1 MAKKIDK
8 EQERAALVNFRR
20 FAPEILKTIKKSG
33 AAKFTPEESDSMR
46 FVGAYLARDAVHRAG
61 TGRKPGSDKSTSVS
75 RPPEDFSLFAK
86 LAAQSTRCF
95 ALKSD
100 G

>member
-1 MAKKIDK
+1 
-8 EQERAALVNFRR
+8 
-20 FAPEILKTIKKSG
+20 
-33 AAKFTPEESDSMR
+33 MR